1 MEQNDV
7 GSEILLSLP
16 FLFRGK
22 RIAFKIVSIE
32 NRFSIDLN
40 FHFFYERNRRILK

>member
-22 RIAFKIVSIE
+22 RIAFKIVPIKSFLD
-32 NRFSIDLN
+32 RFKFPFLLRAKQADS
-40 FHFFYERNRRILK
+40 